1 MCSGGTASTYVVD
14 VRDWPSVSA
23 EQVRTDL
30 GDPTALVTAQAV
42 NESVSIEDIQVE
54 SWRRMIDVNLSGTF
68 YCLKAAI
75 PAMKRNR

>member
-30 GDPTALVTAQAV
+30 GDPTALVTAPAV
-42 NESVSIEDIQVE
+42 NESVSIEDMPVE
-54 SWRRMIDVNLSGTF
+54 AVI
-68 YCLKAAI
+68 KAA
-75 PAMKRNR
+75 NGFV